1 MSSGEGVGREVP
13 GQTPS
18 GSAAPPLLQ
27 AGASRWRGA
36 GPAGVWL
43 KAEPRREERTELGS
57 PWAPVGGPSAAR
69 RAMEQRPRGC
79 VTAAVAAA
87 LLLLLLVPQAQGGTR
102 SPRCDCAG
110 DFYKKI
116 GLFCCRGCPAGYY
129 LKSPCTEPCG
139 NSTCL
144 PCPRDSFLA
153 WENHH
158 HSECARCQVCDE
170 QASQVALKNCSAVA
184 DTHCGCK
191 PGWFVEC
198 QVSQCISSSPF
209 YCRPCLDCGALH
221 RHTRPPCSRYD
232 TDCGT
237 CLPGFYEHRD
247 ACVSCPTS
255 SLGSCPERCAT
266 VCGWRQMFWVQVLL
280 AGLVFPLL
288 LGATMT
294 YTYRHCWPHKPRV
307 TADEAGMEALTP
319 PLATHLSP
327 SDSVHTLLAPSDSS
341 EKIST
346 VQLVGN
352 GWTPAYPQSQEV
364 LCPQVTW
371 SWDQIPNRAL
381 GPAPVPR
388 LSPESSAGS
397 PAVMLQPGPQLYDVM
412 DAVPA
417 RRWKEFVRTLGLREA
432 EIEAVEV
439 EIGRF
444 RDQQYE
450 MLKRWRQQQPAGLSA
465 VYAALERMGL
475 DGCAEDLRSRLQR
488 GP

>member
-1 MSSGEGVGREVP
+1 
-13 GQTPS
+13 
-18 GSAAPPLLQ
+18 
-27 AGASRWRGA
+27 
-36 GPAGVWL
+36 
-43 KAEPRREERTELGS
+43 
-57 PWAPVGGPSAAR
+57 
-69 RAMEQRPRGC
+69 MEQRPRGC
-79 VTAAVAAA
+79 AAVAAA
-87 LLLLLLVPQAQGGTR
+87 LLLVLLGAQAQGSTR

-110 DFYKKI
+110 DFHKKI
-116 GLFCCRGCPAGYY
+116 GLFCCRGCPAGHY
-129 LKSPCTEPCG
+129 LKAPCTEPCG

-144 PCPRDSFLA
+144 LCPQDTFLA

-158 HSECARCQVCDE
+158 NSECARCQACDE
-170 QASQVALKNCSAVA
+170 QASQVALENCSAVA
-184 DTHCGCK
+184 DTRCGCK

-198 QVSQCISSSPF
+198 QVSQCVSSSPF
-209 YCRPCLDCGALH
+209 YCQPCLDCGALH
-221 RHTRPPCSRYD
+221 RHTRLLCSRRD

-237 CLPGFYEHRD
+237 CLPGFYEHGD
-247 ACVSCPTS
+247 GCVSCPTS
-255 SLGSCPERCAT
+255 TLGSCPERCAA

-280 AGLVFPLL
+280 AGLVVPLL
-288 LGATMT
+288 LGATLT
-294 YTYRHCWPHKPRV
+294 YTYRHCWPHKPLV

-319 PLATHLSP
+319 PPATHLSP
-327 SDSVHTLLAPSDSS
+327 LDSAHTLLAPPDSS
-341 EKIST
+341 EKICT

-352 GWTPAYPQSQEV
+352 SWTPGYPETQEA

-371 SWDQIPNRAL
+371 SWDQLPSRAL
-381 GPAPVPR
+381 GPAAAPT
-388 LSPESSAGS
+388 LSPESPAGS
-397 PAVMLQPGPQLYDVM
+397 PAMMLQPGPQLYDVM

-450 MLKRWRQQQPAGLSA
+450 MLKRWRQQQPAGLGA

-475 DGCAEDLRSRLQR
+475 DGCVEDLRSRLQR